1 VFLFHKIHERLERG
15 MEEDIIPIMP
25 AFFEGL
31 YFQGFHRYLTLF
43 ARAVCLLAVEVVMEG
58 DYNWKPVKKYALLK
72 T

>member
-1 VFLFHKIHERLERG
+1 MV
-15 MEEDIIPIMP
+15 
-25 AFFEGL
+25 
-31 YFQGFHRYLTLF
+31 YLTLF